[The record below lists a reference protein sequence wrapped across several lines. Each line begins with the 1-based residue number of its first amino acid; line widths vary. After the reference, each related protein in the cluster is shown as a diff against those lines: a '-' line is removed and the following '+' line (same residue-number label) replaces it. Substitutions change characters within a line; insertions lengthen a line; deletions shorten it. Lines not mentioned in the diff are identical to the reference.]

1 MALDL
6 SRVGVS
12 RWGGRCGRQA
22 EGAMQK
28 SQRGKKW
35 MRRGR
40 YVEDE
45 EMCGQFSFF

>member
-45 EMCGQFSFF
+45 EMCGRFSFF